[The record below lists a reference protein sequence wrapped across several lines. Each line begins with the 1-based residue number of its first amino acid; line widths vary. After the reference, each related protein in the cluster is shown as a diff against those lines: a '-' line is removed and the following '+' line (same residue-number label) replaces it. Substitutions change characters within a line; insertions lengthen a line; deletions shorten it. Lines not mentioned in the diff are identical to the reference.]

1 MPGLYFKWTRQV
13 MMFSLCSILRAC
25 NHFQGTRVRTRSAAV
40 KLKIQVQT
48 LSSPSGNHIPK
59 LKFRTF
65 LWRFCGWQWCWW
77 HRYVGD
83 HFEMLQ
89 KKRIMLMSFFF
100 LLVTFL
106 SHHEFARIL
115 VPSSWYWWLVTNITY
130 LSLKYL
136 VSKIRDQHRCNRFR
150 LKYADQINFQIM
162 ITKEKYKIYHRHKI
176 GQ

>member
-40 KLKIQVQT
+40 KWNIQVQT

-59 LKFRTF
+59 PKFRTF
-65 LWRFCGWQWCWW
+65 LWRFCGRTVMLVTSLCWRSFW
-77 HRYVGD
+77 DVAEETNYVD
-83 HFEMLQ
+83 D
-89 KKRIMLMSFFF
+89 IF
-100 LLVTFL
+100 LLVGDFPIGYHLT
-106 SHHEFARIL
+106 HQQYARIL
-115 VPSSWYWWLVTNITY
+115 MPSSWYWWLVTNITY

-136 VSKIRDQHRCNRFR
+136 VSNIGNQHRCNRFC

-162 ITKEKYKIYHRHKI
+162 IT
-176 GQ
+176 